1 MGPGSGSRALPSAW
15 EKEEAARTQS
25 TKGPAISRLW
35 RPVHPAS
42 VRLPRL
48 QPSTGNA
55 GVVRKGRL
63 SWALRDQRKRKV
75 QGREPHGHPM
85 TLENHSLTQRW
96 KPSDLQLAVPTE
108 RPQNTGSEGLFHHTA
123 LLKQGRIQFL
133 ILTQQ
138 SQICDC

>member
-1 MGPGSGSRALPSAW
+1 MGPGSGSWALPSAW
-15 EKEEAARTQS
+15 EKEAAAGTQS
-25 TKGPAISRLW
+25 TKGPAIS
-35 RPVHPAS
+35 PAVAAS
-42 VRLPRL
+42 PPSQCPPRL

-75 QGREPHGHPM
+75 QGREPQGHPM

-96 KPSDLQLAVPTE
+96 TPPDLQLAVPTE
-108 RPQNTGSEGLFHHTA
+108 RPQSTGSEGLFHHTA